1 MFLLAVLR
9 PPLVSPLHG
18 LLLMVVVVVLPCVP
32 QCTPLLFLWVPR
44 ISRPVQK
51 RGPIANFLMLMRAVG
66 HASPEIHR
74 RGGDLRVVFWSLEAE
89 SVCLYTEEWLLS
101 QPCTPLSLISL

>member
-1 MFLLAVLR
+1 MR
-9 PPLVSPLHG
+9 PQDRRSPDGDTERRQYDTAGRERHAG
-18 LLLMVVVVVLPCVP
+18 
-32 QCTPLLFLWVPR
+32 
-44 ISRPVQK
+44 
-51 RGPIANFLMLMRAVG
+51 FLMLMRAVG

-74 RGGDLRVVFWSLEAE
+74 RVGDIRVVFWSLEAE